1 MLNYNWLWFGLWYF
15 WLFNVCGLDYKGASF
30 HILIVQIYYEI
41 LALMRWVQAQFAIRN
56 WFRLAKEV
64 GLAADVLVEGLEGHI
79 LIRLQ
84 LPTNIAQHKLFI
96 EFCIF
101 TSILRRFCAVELLTL
116 LKCDERILLSKN
128 IRVLKES
135 GRDHIDFQLTRLF
148 HDGG

>member
-1 MLNYNWLWFGLWYF
+1 MRR
-15 WLFNVCGLDYKGASF
+15 
-30 HILIVQIYYEI
+30 VQT
-41 LALMRWVQAQFAIRN
+41 QFAICY
-56 WFRLAKEV
+56 WFRLAEEV

-101 TSILRRFCAVELLTL
+101 TSVLCRFGAVELLAL
-116 LKCDERILLSKN
+116 LERDERILLSKN
-128 IRVLKES
+128 IRVLEKS